1 MDTNCKSFNFQEA
14 TKLCELSSTTRVG
27 YPNDLIEAQG
37 SMYFDALH
45 DTPLFSKPDPCL
57 NNFTSCKTLKEAGHL
72 TSGVYF
78 ICPDGLDKL
87 QVYCD
92 MDSAGGGWIV
102 FQSRQDGSV
111 DFNRGWDEYKSGFGS
126 LSGEFWLGNDNLV
139 GLTSDESQGGWELRV
154 DLEDGRSNN
163 TAWAQYNQFKI
174 VGEKY
179 SLYITDNQRG
189 QQ

>member
-1 MDTNCKSFNFQEA
+1 M
-14 TKLCELSSTTRVG
+14 
-27 YPNDLIEAQG
+27 
-37 SMYFDALH
+37 
-45 DTPLFSKPDPCL
+45 
-57 NNFTSCKTLKEAGHL
+57 
-72 TSGVYF
+72 
-78 ICPDGLDKL
+78 
-87 QVYCD
+87 
-92 MDSAGGGWIV
+92 

-179 SLYITDNQRG
+179 SLYISEYRGTASDSLSYHNTMAFTTKDRDNDNYDNNCATYYEGGWWFNVCTKSQLNGNYVKDWRCVG
-189 QQ
+189 HEGIRWAGFPNDNCVSLKKSSMKIREKN